1 MGGLCFKASSEA
13 KEEQDKPKPK
23 ETRRVT
29 VREEELVIAKLKV
42 QSDRLETRLKK
53 LEGEEAKIQ
62 GTIKSLVQ
70 QQKKEEAYFWL
81 KKLKTTKQFA
91 KDARTKIN
99 FVENQIANIENTL
112 DEVQFTQTIKESNR
126 AIENLSK
133 QIDMDE
139 LRLAKELQE
148 EGKMR
153 RQELEEL
160 LEDETDDSQDL
171 KRELDLIEKGMLEE
185 AFEKVDVKTQPATSK
200 KANAQTASEDDKRQA
215 LLA

>member
-1 MGGLCFKASSEA
+1 MA
-13 KEEQDKPKPK
+13 
-23 ETRRVT
+23 
-29 VREEELVIAKLKV
+29 EEEMVIAKLKV
-42 QSDRLETRLKK
+42 QADRIESRLKK

-62 GTIKSLVQ
+62 STIKTLVQ

-112 DEVQFTQTIKESNR
+112 DEVQFSKTIKESNR
-126 AIENLSK
+126 AIESLSK

-139 LRLAKELQE
+139 IRLAKELQE

-153 RQELEEL
+153 KQELEEL
-160 LEDETDDSQDL
+160 LEDDSDDAQDL
-171 KRELDLIEKGMLEE
+171 KRELDLIEKGMIEE
-185 AFEKVDVKTQPATSK
+185 AFAESDKKKDASKPADKTSNKQKHDSKDEKK
-200 KANAQTASEDDKRQA
+200 EA